1 MVHGMVHMV
10 QITNT
15 GGFSIHNI
23 SIATF
28 SPFSAGLLVVGKNM
42 SKLFSYDAS
51 KLQKPGGKNTEQCTH
66 CAVVHTQQQRNHEC
80 QAR

>member
-42 SKLFSYDAS
+42 FKLFSYF
-51 KLQKPGGKNTEQCTH
+51 LQKPGGKNTEQCTH
-66 CAVVHTQQQRNHEC
+66 CAVVHTQQQR
-80 QAR
+80 